1 MEDLKEYLWKLNDT
15 SIGELANLDIDL
27 IVEII
32 DVLRKHDLTIGQT
45 SKLFS
50 DVSLVLNN
58 ITKI

>member
-1 MEDLKEYLWKLNDT
+1 MKDLKEYLRKLNDT

-32 DVLRKHDLTIGQT
+32 NVLRKHDLTIGQT

>member
-1 MEDLKEYLWKLNDT
+1 MEDLKGYLRKLNDT

>member
-1 MEDLKEYLWKLNDT
+1 MKDLKGYLRKLNDT